1 MKALNISLFS
11 LIFFIFFSCRKQS
24 NNEFEQNVFNDVFI
38 SAVDSTLIDMRTYLG
53 FDYSKK
59 QIDSIKMDTLNR
71 VIAFNEK
78 IEGVVNIFKED
89 LPKNYKPISDS
100 IWTFNL
106 TKFNTQKYIF
116 KKSSELST
124 ENELIEWQ
132 KKYPKFVGS
141 LGFSQIYFDKERNNG
156 AFQVAYNCGSKCG
169 LGYVVYIKKEHK
181 KWKIQTVKR
190 TWIS

>member
-24 NNEFEQNVFNDVFI
+24 NNEFEQNVFDDVFI

-53 FDYSKK
+53 FEYSKK

-89 LPKNYKPISDS
+89 LPKDYKPISDS

-132 KKYPKFVGS
+132 KKIPKICRVIR
-141 LGFSQIYFDKERNNG
+141 LFSNLF
-156 AFQVAYNCGSKCG
+156 
-169 LGYVVYIKKEHK
+169 
-181 KWKIQTVKR
+181 
-190 TWIS
+190 